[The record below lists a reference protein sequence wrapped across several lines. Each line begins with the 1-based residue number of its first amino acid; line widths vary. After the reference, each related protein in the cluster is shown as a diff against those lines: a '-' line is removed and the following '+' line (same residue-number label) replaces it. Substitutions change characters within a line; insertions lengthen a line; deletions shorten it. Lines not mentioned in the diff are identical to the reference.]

1 MKKIFAA
8 FLVSALLI
16 STSFANSK
24 NEENRLYKAIILSR
38 DKISK
43 DFSKW
48 DLYNRAIK
56 KYFDELRISKDKK
69 KMDDLESR
77 LNKAIKFY
85 SNKSLNINERKDYN
99 IILNISYRLE
109 LLRKY
114 ILKWNYSSNNII
126 NNDNRLINEN
136 NSIKNDNKNNNSI
149 ADLISDSNK
158 INNTRSLSYNFYIP
172 KWWEKYKEWNGKT
185 VVIKKKVNYED
196 SISFIITDYDNYDSF
211 YKFYE
216 EFKKELLKSYNRNFS
231 YINTSL
237 DWKNAYLFKFDN
249 QDWDEKTIYI
259 AEHNKMV
266 LVVNATKK
274 KNNSS
279 SSNREIS
286 EIIESLKINN

>member
-8 FLVSALLI
+8 FLVSALLV

-85 SNKSLNINERKDYN
+85 SNKSLNINEKKDYN

-185 VVIKKKVNYED
+185 VVINKKANYED

>member
-8 FLVSALLI
+8 FLVSALLV

-185 VVIKKKVNYED
+185 VVINKKANYED
-196 SISFIITDYDNYDSF
+196 SISFIITDYDNYHSF